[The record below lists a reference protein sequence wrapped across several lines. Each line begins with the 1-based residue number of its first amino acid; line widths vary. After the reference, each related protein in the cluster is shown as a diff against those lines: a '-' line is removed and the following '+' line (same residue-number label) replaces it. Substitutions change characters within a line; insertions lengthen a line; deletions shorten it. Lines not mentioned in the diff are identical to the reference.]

1 MLPNNDDLVRAMAHR
16 TTRDA
21 ERSARD
27 RGFLHDARES
37 AASAVD
43 GPSLRGADP
52 EADCR
57 PCPPTA
63 SERAR
68 GLAG

>member
-1 MLPNNDDLVRAMAHR
+1 MLPTNDDLVRAMAHR

-21 ERSARD
+21 ERLARD
-27 RGFLHDARES
+27 RGFLRDARES
-37 AASAVD
+37 AFRLVRPAQ
-43 GPSLRGADP
+43 PSRRHTGS
-52 EADCR
+52 DCL